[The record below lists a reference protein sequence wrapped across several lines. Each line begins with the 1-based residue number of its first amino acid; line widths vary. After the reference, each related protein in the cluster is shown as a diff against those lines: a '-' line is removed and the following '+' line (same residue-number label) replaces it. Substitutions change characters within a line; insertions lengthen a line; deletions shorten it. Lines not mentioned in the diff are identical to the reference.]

1 MKSKVKFD
9 DNSVVTVEGV
19 GKVMVKRKDEV
30 KTCITNVL
38 YVRKLKNN
46 LLSLGQLA
54 EKGYSMSLEQ
64 NAMRVNDV
72 NRKLILKFLCQR
84 IGLSSTWERVHC
96 CHLEWS
102 ALVVALQIW
111 TPEFQKFEPTTKQ
124 ENGTRSST
132 NNGTTQQI
140 CENCYVSKRTGNA
153 FKSKAP
159 PILRDKLEVIYS
171 YVCVEPLRSS
181 LLEVTITLYL
191 PLMNIQWWCGFTC

>member
-1 MKSKVKFD
+1 MKFD

-84 IGLSSTWERVHC
+84 IGLSST
-96 CHLEWS
+96 
-102 ALVVALQIW
+102 
-111 TPEFQKFEPTTKQ
+111 
-124 ENGTRSST
+124 
-132 NNGTTQQI
+132 
-140 CENCYVSKRTGNA
+140 
-153 FKSKAP
+153 
-159 PILRDKLEVIYS
+159 
-171 YVCVEPLRSS
+171 
-181 LLEVTITLYL
+181 
-191 PLMNIQWWCGFTC
+191 